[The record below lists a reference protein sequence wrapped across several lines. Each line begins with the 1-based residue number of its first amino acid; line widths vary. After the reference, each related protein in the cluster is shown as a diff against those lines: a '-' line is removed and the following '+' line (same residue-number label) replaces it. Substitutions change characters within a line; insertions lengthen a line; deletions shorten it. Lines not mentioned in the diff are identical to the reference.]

1 MGSIYLTDNEIKG
14 LRYCFYILSSLSII
28 ACIIIIIF
36 NFLKRELKGAN
47 YRNLTFLV
55 FCEIFYLL
63 SFFIRY
69 DKNYPT
75 NNNCIIQSHLIN
87 LFEQLKSYLEIYI
100 CYICL
105 ISRLNT
111 EHLSK
116 HKLKYKIF
124 IYFIILILALLSN
137 LILYIY
143 DIIGNNGYYCH
154 ISIDDYN
161 RRFYTFHILLY
172 VLLEKYTKLYIIL
185 FLILKEKKFYKFL
198 KINKKYIEKNDNEKF
213 ILFPFYYLF
222 VNIIL
227 SFNIIYHL
235 RNYNK
240 FNINYEIINMILI
253 STEGIIMLL
262 LFINLPTLKHILGIK
277 KKKKKFNNNI
287 NESRAI
293 IEIRDI
299 QEIVKTFDD

>member
-14 LRYCFYILSSLSII
+14 LRYSFFIFSFFSIV

-36 NFLKRELKGAN
+36 NFTKKELKGAK

-55 FCEIFYLL
+55 FCEICYLS
-63 SFFIRY
+63 SFFIDY

-75 NNNCIIQSHLIN
+75 NNKCKIQSHLIS
-87 LFEQLKSYLEIYI
+87 LFEQIKSYLEIYI

-111 EHLSK
+111 EHLNK
-116 HKLKYKIF
+116 HKRIYKIY
-124 IYFIILILALLSN
+124 IYFIILILSLLSN
-137 LILYIY
+137 LILYKN
-143 DIIGNNGYYCH
+143 DLIGNNGYYCH
-154 ISIDDYN
+154 IAIEDYN
-161 RRFYTFHILLY
+161 RRYYIFHILLFI
-172 VLLEKYTKLYIIL
+172 LLEKYAKLYILI
-185 FLILKEKKFYKFL
+185 FLIWKEKKFYKFL

-277 KKKKKFNNNI
+277 KKKKKFNNND
-287 NESRAI
+287 SRAI

>member
-1 MGSIYLTDNEIKG
+1 MGSIYLTDNQIKG
-14 LRYCFYILSSLSII
+14 LRYCFFIFSSLSII

-36 NFLKRELKGAN
+36 NFSKRELKGAN
-47 YRNLTFLV
+47 YRNLTFLA

-63 SFFIRY
+63 SFFISY

-75 NNNCIIQSHLIN
+75 NNNCIFQSHLIN

-111 EHLSK
+111 EHLNK
-116 HKLKYKIF
+116 HKSKYKIY
-124 IYFIILILALLSN
+124 IYFIFLILALLSN
-137 LILYIY
+137 LILYVN

-161 RRFYTFHILLY
+161 RRFYIFHTLLY
-172 VLLEKYTKLYIIL
+172 VLLEKYTKLYIIIY
-185 FLILKEKKFYKFL
+185 LILKEKKFYKFL
-198 KINKKYIEKNDNEKF
+198 KINKKYIEKNDNEKI
-213 ILFPFYYLF
+213 ILFPFYYLI

-240 FNINYEIINMILI
+240 FNINYEILNMILT

-262 LFINLPTLKHILGIK
+262 LFINLPSLKHILGMK
-277 KKKKKFNNNI
+277 KKKKKFNNN
-287 NESRAI
+287 ESRSI

-299 QEIVKTFDD
+299 QEIVKTYDD